1 MCNLE
6 IQWYQSV
13 PVLFLEPRFF
23 FSRRSPAADQENL
36 TTERLD
42 QIERHLQN
50 LESKADGFEKL
61 GLVDGQLVR
70 ILFEGF
76 LKLGTLK
83 SQGFWYAMNH

>member
-6 IQWYQSV
+6 IQWYQYQCYFWSLV
-13 PVLFLEPRFF
+13 FFLA
-23 FSRRSPAADQENL
+23 RRSLTADQENL

-61 GLVDGQLVR
+61 GLVHLRV
-70 ILFEGF
+70 FS
-76 LKLGTLK
+76 KLGTLK
-83 SQGFWYAMNH
+83 SEGFGYAMNH